1 VREADKDGAWAISGG
16 NTVSDTEK
24 TCGNC
29 FYGDYSRRHH
39 MTVSRW
45 VDCEVYSCK
54 KEAKEKA
61 CENWKEKKK

>member
-1 VREADKDGAWAISGG
+1 M
-16 NTVSDTEK
+16 SDTEK

-29 FYGDYSRRHH
+29 FYGDYYRRHH

-61 CENWKEKKK
+61 CENWKEKK